1 MEERAICELQGLKGL
16 KKRKIDGYLI
26 KKADESYIKTILE
39 KGCACVATDSYG
51 SFNIW
56 KTDAGI
62 IRGEVMQYCRTFE
75 KKRFSNYTEATEWAA
90 KWLDR
95 IKGIEPMVE
104 KEASTKDLEQN
115 YAFKRDMERI
125 ITQTRQNM
133 CDAFCDAG
141 CGKRLNYDGYG
152 NPCPQNCC
160 TKIIDFVKRIK
171 MKPIRGLET
180 HEAKEIVAKYTHSDP
195 DKDI

>member
-1 MEERAICELQGLKGL
+1 MEERAFCELQRLKGL

-26 KKADESYIKTILE
+26 KEADESYIKTILE
-39 KGCACVATDSYG
+39 KGCACVATGSYG

-62 IRGEVMQYCRTFE
+62 IRGDVMQHWCSLE
-75 KKRFSNYTEATEWAA
+75 NKHFSNYAEATEWAA

-95 IKGIEPMVE
+95 INGIEPMME
-104 KEASTKDLEQN
+104 KEPSPKDPEQN

-125 ITQTRQNM
+125 ITKTRKNM

-180 HEAKEIVAKYTHSDP
+180 QEAKEIVAKYTHSDP
-195 DKDI
+195 DKDN